1 MSVLTDKITGL
12 VNGGAEHGKE
22 QMGGISAS
30 GGVAAQA
37 GLLDGG
43 KRRRRR
49 SSRRKSRKSKR
60 KSKKSR
66 KSRRS
71 RRR

>member
-1 MSVLTDKITGL
+1 MVDSLLGIKS
-12 VNGGAEHGKE
+12 GGIEK
-22 QMGGISAS
+22 QMGGVNV
-30 GGVAAQA
+30 GVAAQA
-37 GLLDGG
+37 GLLNGG

-49 SSRRKSRKSKR
+49 SSRRKSIKSKR
-60 KSKKSR
+60 KSKKAKKSK

>member
-1 MSVLTDKITGL
+1 MDGLTNKITGL
-12 VNGGAEHGKE
+12 VTGGTEQGKA
-22 QMGGISAS
+22 QMGGVNA
-30 GGVAAQA
+30 GVAAQA
-37 GLLDGG
+37 GLLNGG

>member
-1 MSVLTDKITGL
+1 MGEIKENITGL
-12 VNGGAEHGKE
+12 VNGGAENEKP

-30 GGVAAQA
+30 GGVAGQA
-37 GLLDGG
+37 ELLNGG

>member
-1 MSVLTDKITGL
+1 MGELTEKITGL
-12 VNGGAEHGKE
+12 VKGGDEKP

-30 GGVAAQA
+30 GGVAGSASF
-37 GLLDGG
+37 LGG